1 MATLT
6 VNTGVIVAPTAGER
20 VMYQYQI
27 NGISAVHFSGFA
39 PRMWLGALWFESG
52 PGNPNA
58 RLAFGIVYQAANLG
72 LPPGGAGFDY
82 PALASAGNGYTTYP
96 DVAASVQVA
105 ASGEISLTMFNGAD
119 DDGWC
124 NLVLTLSPEMIL
136 PPGFVPNLPVA

>member
-27 NGISAVHFSGFA
+27 NGISAVHQNGFA

-52 PGNPNA
+52 PGTPDA
-58 RLAFGIVYQAANLG
+58 RLAFGIVYQVANLG
-72 LPPGGAGFDY
+72 PPPGPIGFSSPTLTPD
-82 PALASAGNGYTTYP
+82 AAYTTYP

-105 ASGEISLTMFNGAD
+105 ASGEISLGVFNSAG

-136 PPGFVPNLPVA
+136 PPGFVPDIGIA